1 MAVQVTPRLQP
12 PTAETPLDPVSG
24 EHSQAWAEHHQK
36 VADALATLGTGVVDG
51 SDAAAGRIGECM
63 SSVIAYPGSGISTAI
78 PANVTTLALTAGDW
92 DVSGSVQFVPAAASK
107 QTVAAAGVSLTSAAL
122 NPPPSGSFA
131 IVQTNFAVGGA
142 QQVLPTG
149 QMRVNVAA
157 PTTVY
162 LVAQAV
168 FTVSTM
174 TACGTISARRM
185 R

>member
-1 MAVQVTPRLQP
+1 MTTTRLQP
-12 PTAETPLDPVSG
+12 PYADAPVQPSG
-24 EHSQAWAEHHQK
+24 EYHPSWVRHTQDVVDRLDEL
-36 VADALATLGTGVVDG
+36 DARTTGVTDG
-51 SDAAAGRIGECM
+51 SEAAAGQIGECM
-63 SSVIAYPGSGISTAI
+63 SSVVAYPGAGIASAV

-92 DVSGSVQFVPAAASK
+92 DVSGQVQFVPAAATK
-107 QTVAAAGVSLTSAAL
+107 QTQATAGVSRTSL
-122 NPPPSGSFA
+122 SFDQPPTGAFA
-131 IVQTNFAVGGA
+131 EVQTNFAVGGA

-149 QMRVNVAA
+149 PMRVNVAA

-174 TACGTISARRM
+174 TASGVINARRA